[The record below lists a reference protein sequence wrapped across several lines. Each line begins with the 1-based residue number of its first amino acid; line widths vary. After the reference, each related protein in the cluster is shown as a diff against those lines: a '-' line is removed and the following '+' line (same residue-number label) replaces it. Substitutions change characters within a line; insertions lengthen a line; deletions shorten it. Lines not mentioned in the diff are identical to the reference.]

1 MSANGKFW
9 ANVRMLQSPQLQLYL
24 SHSEK
29 DDLDRAIHKAR
40 GSNVLTGID
49 FRAAARVKELL
60 DLAIERRNASQ
71 KNYDVYRR
79 ATR

>member
-29 DDLDRAIHKAR
+29 DEVDKAEDAA
-40 GSNVLTGID
+40 SNINVLENINSVD
-49 FRAAARVKELL
+49 SKRVEELL
-60 DLAIERRNASQ
+60 CIAIERRDARQ
-71 KNYDVYRR
+71 KNYDTYRR
-79 ATR
+79 AS

>member
-29 DDLDRAIHKAR
+29 DEVDKAEDAA
-40 GSNVLTGID
+40 SNINVLENID
-49 FRAAARVKELL
+49 SVDSKRVEELL
-60 DLAIERRNASQ
+60 CIAIERRDARQ
-71 KNYDVYRR
+71 KNYDTYRR
-79 ATR
+79 AS

>member
-29 DDLDRAIHKAR
+29 DEVDKAEDAA
-40 GSNVLTGID
+40 SNISVLENID
-49 FRAAARVKELL
+49 SVDSKRVEELL
-60 DLAIERRNASQ
+60 CIAIERRDARQ
-71 KNYDVYRR
+71 KNYDTYRR
-79 ATR
+79 AS